1 MSHDKQPVIVKTPYL
16 EEVSRGVRLCA
27 QADLQDGKRTLWF
40 EVEKKYSEYL
50 TDDRADA
57 WVAALLT
64 TAMREGR
71 DIVCEAPV
79 TRRLLYQ
86 LKHYLIPMMANNM
99 DVFHPVTIHAQ
110 PAEQKLSCAG
120 AAATGWTGGADSM
133 FTYMQST
140 EKELPAL
147 THLLITSNGALE
159 EADNSAMLKQLV
171 EQAKNGFAKDAGLD
185 VIGVDTNLQD
195 VIPEPFLA
203 VASFRHG
210 AVVLAL
216 QKLFRYFFFSSAYE
230 FSRFAFDADNSF
242 YYDLATFSC
251 FETDTTVFYAA
262 GGAYSRAQKLQALS
276 SFPPAYK
283 YLHPCIHVR
292 GRNCGR
298 CGKCVRTEA
307 ALYALGTLE
316 RFSEVFDLK
325 EFERRK
331 DWYIAQVLA
340 NEKSQHYGEVLVLL
354 RHRGIE
360 PSAEARR
367 MARSI
372 RAAKAVTEK
381 HKEFLLKKLPM
392 PETGKREGNTDNV
405 EGNI

>member
-1 MSHDKQPVIVKTPYL
+1 MNGDKRPITVKDPYL
-16 EEVSRGVRLCA
+16 KDFSGGVKLCV
-27 QADLQDGKRTLWF
+27 QVDLQNGEQTLWIG
-40 EVEKKYSEYL
+40 VGKKYSEYL
-50 TDDRADA
+50 TNDRVDA
-57 WVAALLT
+57 WVVALLT

-79 TRRLLYQ
+79 TGRLLYQ
-86 LKHYLIPMMANNM
+86 LNHYLIPMMANNM
-99 DVFHPVTIHAQ
+99 DVFHPITIHAQ
-110 PAEQKLSCAG
+110 LAEQKLPCAG
-120 AAATGWTGGADSM
+120 AVATGWTGGVDCM

-140 EKELPAL
+140 EKELPVL

-171 EQAKNGFAKDAGLD
+171 EQAKKGFAKDAGLD

-242 YYDLATFSC
+242 YYDLATLSS
-251 FETDTTVFYAA
+251 FETNTTVFYAA
-262 GGAYSRAQKLQALS
+262 GGAYSRVQKLQALS

-283 YLHPCIHVR
+283 HLHPCIHVR
-292 GRNCGR
+292 GGNCGR

-316 RFSEVFDLK
+316 QFSEVFDLK

-340 NEKSQHYGEVLVLL
+340 NEKSQHYGEVLALL
-354 RHRGIE
+354 SHRGIE
-360 PSAEARR
+360 SSAEARR

-381 HKEFLLKKLPM
+381 HKELLLKKLPM
-392 PETGKREGNTDNV
+392 PETGRQEENTDNV
-405 EGNI
+405 EGNK